1 MTTSAIETSV
11 NQAMLADA
19 QQALNDFQ
27 KGLDGKKFK
36 TNQAII
42 EQRESKAYGKK
53 LAFFFEGF
61 NGMVYI
67 AKGSNDFVAMGF
79 VGRTVKPVFNY
90 LFSSESK
97 MIDFIRT
104 WAQRNLLSAQNKAQR
119 KEEQKA
125 LQNEI
130 EKFVKVG
137 DVFVS
142 SWGYEQTNIDYYQVV
157 GIKGKST
164 LTLREISAEVVEST
178 HYDAG
183 RKVPSKDNF
192 IGEAFDKRANIYK
205 IGNNVNVRVSLN
217 SFSSASLKQP
227 EADGSYKSDYF
238 SSYY

>member
-1 MTTSAIETSV
+1 MITEELT
-11 NQAMLADA
+11 NQLFDALVKRKERFESDFGDIRIRTYSGRGMYGSYCLGLVCEGCYHNAMLFWLAD
-19 QQALNDFQ
+19 
-27 KGLDGKKFK
+27 
-36 TNQAII
+36 TI
-42 EQRESKAYGKK
+42 
-53 LAFFFEGF
+53 
-61 NGMVYI
+61 
-67 AKGSNDFVAMGF
+67 
-79 VGRTVKPVFNY
+79 
-90 LFSSESK
+90 
-97 MIDFIRT
+97 
-104 WAQRNLLSAQNKAQR
+104 

-164 LTLREISAEVVEST
+164 LTLREISAEVVETT

-227 EADGSYKSDYF
+227 EVDGSYKSDYF

>member
-142 SWGYEQTNIDYYQVV
+142 SWGY
-157 GIKGKST
+157 
-164 LTLREISAEVVEST
+164 
-178 HYDAG
+178 
-183 RKVPSKDNF
+183 F
-192 IGEAFDKRANIYK
+192 IIH
-205 IGNNVNVRVSLN
+205 
-217 SFSSASLKQP
+217 
-227 EADGSYKSDYF
+227 
-238 SSYY
+238 